1 MQSFAN
7 LSSLTKINTQNWF
20 PFTNRLTVKK
30 KMTNR
35 CFLFKWWNHLYVGNL
50 LTDMND
56 SWMDVWF
63 ANVTIVCFFPQNMV
77 EKLHVLGEEPEN
89 KIEFGTPIRYT
100 ILNIILFWRENL
112 SLWISSKETSSK
124 LIAWRGH
131 YICVFHWMFFYRRE
145 TYQMAHPSIIE
156 TAEEDDFV
164 PADPSAFS
172 RPMKGRLKISAIW
185 LAKLHAIYSVMDK

>member
-1 MQSFAN
+1 
-7 LSSLTKINTQNWF
+7 
-20 PFTNRLTVKK
+20 
-30 KMTNR
+30 MTNR
-35 CFLFKWWNHLYVGNL
+35 RFLFKWWNHLYLGNL
-50 LTDMND
+50 LTDLIHLNWRM
-56 SWMDVWF
+56 
-63 ANVTIVCFFPQNMV
+63 VCKCYYRLFFPQNMV

-172 RPMKGRLKISAIW
+172 RPMKGILKISAIW
-185 LAKLHAIYSVMDK
+185 LAKLHAIYSVMDKLRE

>member
-1 MQSFAN
+1 
-7 LSSLTKINTQNWF
+7 
-20 PFTNRLTVKK
+20 
-30 KMTNR
+30 MTNR
-35 CFLFKWWNHLYVGNL
+35 CFLFKWWNHLYLGNL
-50 LTDMND
+50 LTDLND

-131 YICVFHWMFFYRRE
+131 YICVFHGMFFYRRE

-172 RPMKGRLKISAIW
+172 RPMKGILKISAIW